1 LPSFEFGVRMALGA
15 SRPAIVAMILRDGVA
30 IVGAGCAIGALLAF
44 AIARVLQSVITSQSL
59 VDPVAFAAGD
69 PAAARHRSCV
79 ERAARTA
86 RGGRGPDRGAEE

>member
-1 LPSFEFGVRMALGA
+1 MALGA

-59 VDPVAFAAGD
+59 VDPVAFAAAILLLLVTGLASSVR
-69 PAAARHRSCV
+69 PARRAAAADPIVALRS
-79 ERAARTA
+79 E
-86 RGGRGPDRGAEE
+86 